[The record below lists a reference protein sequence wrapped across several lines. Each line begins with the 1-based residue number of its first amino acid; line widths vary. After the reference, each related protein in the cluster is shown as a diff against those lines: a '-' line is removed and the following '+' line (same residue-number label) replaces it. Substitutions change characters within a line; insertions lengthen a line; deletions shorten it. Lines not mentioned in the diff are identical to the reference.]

1 MSRISAAMQ
10 MTGMTKDEYDKV
22 MEDFEAADRE
32 MTAAGKSITKGRVVH
47 VATLEDGGM
56 FIFDVW
62 ESTEDFA
69 HTAESLMPIL
79 QEHNVSPAHL
89 RSARCTT
96 SGHEGERPGRSVRCR
111 VVTAGYFPVVA
122 TGCHHLSAVKATT
135 S

>member
-62 ESTEDFA
+62 ESAEDFA
-69 HTAESLMPIL
+69 HMAESLMPIL
-79 QEHNVSPAHL
+79 QEHNVSPAQPQI
-89 RSARCTT
+89 
-96 SGHEGERPGRSVRCR
+96 RPVHNVG
-111 VVTAGYFPVVA
+111 A
-122 TGCHHLSAVKATT
+122 
-135 S
+135 